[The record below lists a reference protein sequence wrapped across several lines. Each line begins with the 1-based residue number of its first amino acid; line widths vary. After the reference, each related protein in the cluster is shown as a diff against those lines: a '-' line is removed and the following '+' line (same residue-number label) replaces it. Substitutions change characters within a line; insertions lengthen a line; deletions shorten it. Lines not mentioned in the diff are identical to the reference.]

1 MNKSESEPN
10 LLTEKV
16 HDFRKSK
23 STGDLVENKFIF
35 EEFFEGDG
43 PLGIRFYENKEKQSE
58 ISRIDKGTVADEMY
72 GLTINM
78 VLIKI
83 GGKDVSRTTHDKN
96 MKEISKIWNK
106 QSCIHLTFNK
116 KINQTIY
123 RLLNELDLIKYYD
136 NFIELGTKEEI
147 DFDFV
152 EQNDLIKFGMNKLEI
167 IRFNKMIEELEIEI

>member
-10 LLTEKV
+10 LLTGKV
-16 HDFRKSK
+16 HNLKKSK
-23 STGDLVENKFIF
+23 STGDLSENKFIF

-43 PLGIRFYENKEKQSE
+43 PLGIRFYENKEGKSE

-78 VLIKI
+78 ILNKI
-83 GGKDVSRTTHDKN
+83 GNKDISRTTHDKN
-96 MKEISKIWNK
+96 MKEISKIWKK

-123 RLLNELDLIKYYD
+123 RLLNDLDLIKYYD
-136 NFIELGTKEEI
+136 DFIELGAKELE
-147 DFDFV
+147 DFEFV
-152 EQNDLIKFGMNKLEI
+152 EQADLIKFGMNKQEI
-167 IRFNKMIEELEIEI
+167 IRLNEMIEELDIDI